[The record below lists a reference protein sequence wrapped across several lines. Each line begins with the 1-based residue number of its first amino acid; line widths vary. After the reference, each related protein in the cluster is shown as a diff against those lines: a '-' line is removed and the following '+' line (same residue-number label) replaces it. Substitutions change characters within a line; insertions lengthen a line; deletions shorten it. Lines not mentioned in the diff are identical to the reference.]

1 MLSSGL
7 PRTSTLMLGILKIHG
22 LWIQGLQATA
32 DHSRLHHDGLRS
44 LLLEQLLGHLSAMP

>member
-1 MLSSGL
+1 MLSPGL
-7 PRTSTLMLGILKIHG
+7 PRPSALNLGILKIHG

-44 LLLEQLLGHLSAMP
+44 LLLEQLLGHLTAMP